1 MLSPYAN
8 ATSHLSPKTQRH
20 EEVVH
25 VCVTVGS
32 WGCSNR
38 VIPHHRSSEENPMSP
53 SCSPVQRC
61 IRAIS
66 SALMLFALLVT
77 YVSLAP
83 VPLAHAATIVRVK
96 PGGTGN
102 GSSWATAKDLAPALL
117 SARDGAELW
126 VAAGIY
132 TPTTIDVDPRMAT
145 FTMKSNVAIYGG
157 FAGSETQRSERN
169 WVTNV
174 VTLSGDLLGNDNS
187 TVSATEPTRRDNSY
201 HVVTGATS
209 AILDGVTISGGNA
222 NMSGNSKGGGMY
234 NYRTS
239 NSTLTNVTFSRNIA
253 SGGGGGMY
261 NYRTST
267 LTLTNVA
274 FSRNIASDGG
284 GMYNDSSSPTLTN
297 ITFSDNRA
305 SGSGGGMYNY
315 FSSPWLINVTISGNS
330 ASDGGGM
337 SNDIDSNPTLTN
349 VTISGNSATHGNG
362 GGMSNS
368 GNPTLYN
375 VTISGNIASS
385 SGGGTYNHGAITIQ
399 NSILW
404 GNTAPNGTEIFD
416 AHAASTVIYSLGA
429 WGYVGT
435 GNLDTDPLFIAPI
448 DATSAPTTTG
458 DYRLQAASPAI
469 NAGDNTANTTPTDRD
484 GNPRIIEGTIDMG
497 AYEYVPVIPE
507 LQIDYPTGQPGS
519 AFVIKGTKFPTNTP
533 LNVIINGRGVPFSS
547 LSTDSAGT
555 IQFVI
560 TTAADQTLGTYKIT
574 VGTQTIAQVQ
584 LTSSAVSNITSIKL
598 FSNGMLHPDPGLVGT
613 PLQAIPANI
622 VPFQDVYLPL
632 IRR

>member
-1 MLSPYAN
+1 
-8 ATSHLSPKTQRH
+8 
-20 EEVVH
+20 
-25 VCVTVGS
+25 
-32 WGCSNR
+32 
-38 VIPHHRSSEENPMSP
+38 MSP
-53 SCSPVQRC
+53 SYSPAQRY
-61 IRAIS
+61 IRAVS
-66 SALMLFALLVT
+66 SALMLFALLIT
-77 YVSLAP
+77 YMSLTP

-126 VAAGIY
+126 VAAGSY
-132 TPTTIDVDPRMAT
+132 TPTTTDVDPRIAT

-222 NMSGNSKGGGMY
+222 NMSGNSTGGGMY
-234 NYRTS
+234 NYVSTP
-239 NSTLTNVTFSRNIA
+239 TLTNVTFSHNIA
-253 SGGGGGMY
+253 STSGGGMY
-261 NYRTST
+261 IRYTRTSP

-274 FSRNIASDGG
+274 FSGNIAFDGG
-284 GMYNDSSSPTLTN
+284 GIYNFSSNPTLTN
-297 ITFSDNRA
+297 VTFNENRA
-305 SGSGGGMYNY
+305 SGSGGGMYN
-315 FSSPWLINVTISGNS
+315 FNSSPWLVNATISGNS
-330 ASDGGGM
+330 ASDGGGVY
-337 SNDIDSNPTLTN
+337 NDSSSPTFTN

-375 VTISGNIASS
+375 VTISGNSASA
-385 SGGGTYNHGAITIQ
+385 SGGGTYNHDSITIQ

-404 GNTAPNGTEIFD
+404 GNAAISGAEIFD
-416 AHAASTVIYSLGA
+416 ANAASTVNYSLGV

-448 DATSAPTTTG
+448 DATSAPTTIG

-469 NAGDNTANTTPTDRD
+469 NAGDNSANTTPTDLD
-484 GNPRIIEGTIDMG
+484 GNPRIIEGTMDMG
-497 AYEYVPVIPE
+497 AYEYVPVIPK
-507 LQIDYPTGQPGS
+507 LDIDYSTGQPGS
-519 AFVIKGTKFPTNTP
+519 SFVITGNKFPASTL
-533 LNVIINGRGVPFSS
+533 LNVTINGRSVPFSS
-547 LSTDSAGT
+547 LSTDSAGA
-555 IQFVI
+555 IRFVI
-560 TTAADQTLGTYKIT
+560 TTAADQMLGTYKLT
-574 VGTQTIAQVQ
+574 VGTQTTAQVQ

-598 FSNGMLHPDPGLVGT
+598 FSNGVFHPDLGLVGT
-613 PLQAIPANI
+613 PLQAIPANT
-622 VPFQDVYLPL
+622 VPFQDVFLPL

>member
-1 MLSPYAN
+1 
-8 ATSHLSPKTQRH
+8 
-20 EEVVH
+20 
-25 VCVTVGS
+25 
-32 WGCSNR
+32 
-38 VIPHHRSSEENPMSP
+38 MSP
-53 SCSPVQRC
+53 SYSPAQRY
-61 IRAIS
+61 IRAVS
-66 SALMLFALLVT
+66 SALMLFALLIT
-77 YVSLAP
+77 YMSLTPVS
-83 VPLAHAATIVRVK
+83 LAHAATIVRVK

-126 VAAGIY
+126 VAAGSY
-132 TPTTIDVDPRMAT
+132 TPTTTDVDPRIAT

-222 NMSGNSKGGGMY
+222 NMSGNSTGGGMY
-234 NYRTS
+234 NYVSTP
-239 NSTLTNVTFSRNIA
+239 TLTNVTFSHNIA
-253 SGGGGGMY
+253 STSGGGMY
-261 NYRTST
+261 IRYTRTSP

-274 FSRNIASDGG
+274 FSGNIAFDGG
-284 GMYNDSSSPTLTN
+284 GIYNFSSNPTLTN
-297 ITFSDNRA
+297 VTFNENRA
-305 SGSGGGMYNY
+305 SGSGGGMYN
-315 FSSPWLINVTISGNS
+315 FNSSPWLVNATISGNS
-330 ASDGGGM
+330 ASDGGGVY
-337 SNDIDSNPTLTN
+337 NDSSSPTFTN
-349 VTISGNSATHGNG
+349 VTSSGNSATHGNG

-375 VTISGNIASS
+375 VTISGNSASA
-385 SGGGTYNHGAITIQ
+385 SGGGTYNHDSITIQ

-404 GNTAPNGTEIFD
+404 GNAAISGAEIFD
-416 AHAASTVIYSLGA
+416 ANAASTVNYSLGV

-469 NAGDNTANTTPTDRD
+469 NAGDNSANTTPTDLD
-484 GNPRIIEGTIDMG
+484 GNPRIIEGTMDMG
-497 AYEYVPVIPE
+497 AYEYVPVIPK
-507 LQIDYPTGQPGS
+507 LDIDYSTGQPGS
-519 AFVIKGTKFPTNTP
+519 SFVITGNKFPASTL
-533 LNVIINGRGVPFSS
+533 LNVTINGRSVPFSS
-547 LSTDSAGT
+547 LSTDSAGA
-555 IQFVI
+555 IRFVI
-560 TTAADQTLGTYKIT
+560 TTAADQMLGTYKLT
-574 VGTQTIAQVQ
+574 VGTQTTAQVQ

-598 FSNGMLHPDPGLVGT
+598 FSNGVFHPDLGLVGT
-613 PLQAIPANI
+613 PLQAIPANT
-622 VPFQDVYLPL
+622 VPFQDVFLPL

>member
-1 MLSPYAN
+1 
-8 ATSHLSPKTQRH
+8 
-20 EEVVH
+20 
-25 VCVTVGS
+25 
-32 WGCSNR
+32 
-38 VIPHHRSSEENPMSP
+38 MSP
-53 SCSPVQRC
+53 SYSPAQRY
-61 IRAIS
+61 IRAVS
-66 SALMLFALLVT
+66 SALMLFALLIT
-77 YVSLAP
+77 YMSLTP

-126 VAAGIY
+126 VAAGSY
-132 TPTTIDVDPRMAT
+132 TPTTTDVDPRIAT

-222 NMSGNSKGGGMY
+222 NMSGNSTGGGMY
-234 NYRTS
+234 NYVSTP
-239 NSTLTNVTFSRNIA
+239 TLTNVTFSHNIA
-253 SGGGGGMY
+253 STSGGGMY
-261 NYRTST
+261 IRYTRTSP

-274 FSRNIASDGG
+274 FSGNIAFDGG
-284 GMYNDSSSPTLTN
+284 GIYNFSSNPTLTN
-297 ITFSDNRA
+297 VTFNENRA
-305 SGSGGGMYNY
+305 SGSGGGMYN
-315 FSSPWLINVTISGNS
+315 FNSSPWLVNATISGNS
-330 ASDGGGM
+330 ASDGGGVY
-337 SNDIDSNPTLTN
+337 NDSSSPTFTN

-375 VTISGNIASS
+375 VTISGNSASA
-385 SGGGTYNHGAITIQ
+385 SGGGTYNHDSITIQ

-404 GNTAPNGTEIFD
+404 GNAAISGAEIFD
-416 AHAASTVIYSLGA
+416 ANAASTVNYSLGV

-469 NAGDNTANTTPTDRD
+469 NAGDNSANTTPTDLD
-484 GNPRIIEGTIDMG
+484 GNPRIIEGTMDMG
-497 AYEYVPVIPE
+497 AYEYVPVIPK
-507 LQIDYPTGQPGS
+507 LDIDYSTGQPGS
-519 AFVIKGTKFPTNTP
+519 SFVITGNKFPASTL
-533 LNVIINGRGVPFSS
+533 LNVTINGRSVPFSS
-547 LSTDSAGT
+547 LSTDSAGA
-555 IQFVI
+555 IRFVI
-560 TTAADQTLGTYKIT
+560 TTAADQMLGTYKLT
-574 VGTQTIAQVQ
+574 VGTQTTAQVQ

-598 FSNGMLHPDPGLVGT
+598 FSNGVFHPDLGLVGT
-613 PLQAIPANI
+613 PLQAIPANT
-622 VPFQDVYLPL
+622 VPFQDVFLPL

>member
-1 MLSPYAN
+1 
-8 ATSHLSPKTQRH
+8 
-20 EEVVH
+20 
-25 VCVTVGS
+25 
-32 WGCSNR
+32 
-38 VIPHHRSSEENPMSP
+38 MSP
-53 SCSPVQRC
+53 SYSPAQRY
-61 IRAIS
+61 IRAVS
-66 SALMLFALLVT
+66 SALMLFALLIT
-77 YVSLAP
+77 YMSLTP

-126 VAAGIY
+126 VAAGSY
-132 TPTTIDVDPRMAT
+132 TPTTTDVDPRIAT

-174 VTLSGDLLGNDNS
+174 VILSGDLLGNDNS

-222 NMSGNSKGGGMY
+222 NMSGNSTGGGMY
-234 NYRTS
+234 NYVSTP
-239 NSTLTNVTFSRNIA
+239 TLTNVTFSHNIA
-253 SGGGGGMY
+253 STSGGGMY
-261 NYRTST
+261 IRYTRTSP

-274 FSRNIASDGG
+274 FSGNIAFDGG
-284 GMYNDSSSPTLTN
+284 GIYNFSSNPTLTN
-297 ITFSDNRA
+297 VTFNENRA
-305 SGSGGGMYNY
+305 SGSGGGMYN
-315 FSSPWLINVTISGNS
+315 FNSSPWLVNATISGNS
-330 ASDGGGM
+330 ASDGGGVY
-337 SNDIDSNPTLTN
+337 NDSSSPTFTN

-375 VTISGNIASS
+375 VTISGNSASA
-385 SGGGTYNHGAITIQ
+385 SGGGTYNHDSITIQ

-404 GNTAPNGTEIFD
+404 GNAAISGAEIFD
-416 AHAASTVIYSLGA
+416 ANAASTVNYSLGV

-469 NAGDNTANTTPTDRD
+469 NAGDNSANTTPTDLD
-484 GNPRIIEGTIDMG
+484 GNPRIIEGTMDMG
-497 AYEYVPVIPE
+497 AYEYVPVIPK
-507 LQIDYPTGQPGS
+507 LDIDYSTGQPGS
-519 AFVIKGTKFPTNTP
+519 SFVITGNKFPASTL
-533 LNVIINGRGVPFSS
+533 LNVTINGRSVPFSS
-547 LSTDSAGT
+547 LSTDSAGA
-555 IQFVI
+555 IRFVI
-560 TTAADQTLGTYKIT
+560 TTAADQMLGTYKLT
-574 VGTQTIAQVQ
+574 VGTQTTAQVQ

-598 FSNGMLHPDPGLVGT
+598 FSNGVFHPDLGLVGT
-613 PLQAIPANI
+613 PLQAIPANT
-622 VPFQDVYLPL
+622 VPFQDVFLPL

>member
-1 MLSPYAN
+1 
-8 ATSHLSPKTQRH
+8 
-20 EEVVH
+20 
-25 VCVTVGS
+25 
-32 WGCSNR
+32 
-38 VIPHHRSSEENPMSP
+38 
-53 SCSPVQRC
+53 
-61 IRAIS
+61 
-66 SALMLFALLVT
+66 MLFALLVT

-126 VAAGIY
+126 VAAGSY

-157 FAGSETQRSERN
+157 FAGNETQRSERN

-209 AILDGVTISGGNA
+209 AILDGVTISGGNS
-222 NMSGNSKGGGMY
+222 NMSGSSVGGGMY
-234 NYRTS
+234 NYVSTPTLTNVIFSRNIASGRGGGMYSRNTHTTRTS
-239 NSTLTNVTFSRNIA
+239 NPTLTNVVFSSNIASDGGGMYNDNYSSPTLTNVTFSRNIA
-253 SGGGGGMY
+253 SGSGGGMY
-261 NYRTST
+261 NYSYSDPW
-267 LTLTNVA
+267 LINVA
-274 FSRNIASDGG
+274 ISGNSASRGG
-284 GMYNDSSSPTLTN
+284 GMYNDSS
-297 ITFSDNRA
+297 
-305 SGSGGGMYNY
+305 
-315 FSSPWLINVTISGNS
+315 
-330 ASDGGGM
+330 
-337 SNDIDSNPTLTN
+337 PTLTN
-349 VTISGNSATHGNG
+349 VTISGNSASGDTRSNG
-362 GGMSNS
+362 GGLYNY

-375 VTISGNIASS
+375 VTISGNSASG
-385 SGGGTYNHGAITIQ
+385 SGGGIYNYGPITIQ

-404 GNTAPNGTEIFD
+404 GNAASNGTEIFD
-416 AHAASTVIYSLGA
+416 ANAASTINYSLGA

-435 GNLDTDPLFIAPI
+435 GNLDIDPLFRTPI